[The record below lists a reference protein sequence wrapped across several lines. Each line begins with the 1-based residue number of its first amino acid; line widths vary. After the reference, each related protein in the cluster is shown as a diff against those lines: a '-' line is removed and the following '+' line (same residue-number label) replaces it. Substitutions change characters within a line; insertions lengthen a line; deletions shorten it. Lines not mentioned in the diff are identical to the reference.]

1 MKHRLL
7 LLLLSA
13 VSLLAENA
21 AGTWRGTLTPEEGDA
36 GPALLILTVN
46 GNNVTGTAGPNEGER
61 IEIANGKVSGDKV
74 SFDVN
79 AGKATLKF
87 KLTLKGD
94 ELNGDA
100 TRELGERTQRAK
112 LVLKREK

>member
-1 MKHRLL
+1 
-7 LLLLSA
+7 
-13 VSLLAENA
+13 
-21 AGTWRGTLTPEEGDA
+21 
-36 GPALLILTVN
+36 
-46 GNNVTGTAGPNEGER
+46 
-61 IEIANGKVSGDKV
+61 V